1 MDSEFVIIAGLGN
14 PRRQYEGTRHNV
26 GFSVIDELAEQSGL
40 TRPVLSGKSM
50 QAKGLFEG
58 RKVIL
63 MKPLTYMNLSGE
75 AVGEAV
81 RYYKADPETS
91 LIVISD
97 DVNLPEGKLRLRD
110 KGSAGGHN
118 GLKSIIAHL
127 GTDCFMRVRVG
138 VGGKPDPDG
147 DLAAHVLGHFSKE
160 SAQTMAEAEKRAAE
174 AVRCILTDGFAAAQ
188 NRFNG

>member
-1 MDSEFVIIAGLGN
+1 MDSEYVIIAGLGN
-14 PRRQYEGTRHNV
+14 PGRQYEGTRHNV
-26 GFSVIDELAEQSGL
+26 GFAVIDELAEQAGL
-40 TRPVLSGKSM
+40 TRPALSGKSM
-50 QAKGLFEG
+50 LAKGSFEG

-75 AVGEAV
+75 AVAEVV
-81 RYYKADPETS
+81 RFYKADPASS

-118 GLKSIIAHL
+118 GLKNIIAHL
-127 GTDCFMRVRVG
+127 GTDSFVRVRVG

-147 DLAAHVLGHFSKE
+147 DLAAYVLGHFSGE
-160 SAQTMAEAEKRAAE
+160 SRQVMEEAEKRAAD